1 MDDPTT
7 RMIGDLR
14 GKGSEVWKGG
24 GHGERYSEFIEGSAR
39 SVRDLA
45 CEILKL
51 QLQLFLSSMTLLSIG
66 FVSLFI
72 CQSPLRFSRL
82 CTSMFHRDCR

>member
-24 GHGERYSEFIEGSAR
+24 GHGDFIEGSAR

-51 QLQLFLSSMTLLSIG
+51 QLQVFSFLHVTTCI
-66 FVSLFI
+66 
-72 CQSPLRFSRL
+72 
-82 CTSMFHRDCR
+82 

>member
-1 MDDPTT
+1 
-7 RMIGDLR
+7 MIGDLR
-14 GKGSEVWKGG
+14 GKGSEAWKGG

-51 QLQLFLSSMTLLSIG
+51 QLQFFLSSMVG
-66 FVSLFI
+66 A
-72 CQSPLRFSRL
+72 RFGHIIPS
-82 CTSMFHRDCR
+82 